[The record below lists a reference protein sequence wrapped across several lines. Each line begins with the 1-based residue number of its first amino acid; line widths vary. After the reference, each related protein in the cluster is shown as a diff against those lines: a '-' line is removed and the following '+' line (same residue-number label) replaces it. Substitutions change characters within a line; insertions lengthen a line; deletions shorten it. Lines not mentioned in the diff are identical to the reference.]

1 MHASL
6 HLALVPK
13 GCNFN
18 TPLTL
23 IHAITYC
30 TIFRGHKTKNR
41 TILDKVI
48 ELAAREVSLS
58 LSRLILLLFMAE
70 LVALDFFPFFFVAV
84 SIHRILI
91 RLILGDGMRN
101 ST

>member
-1 MHASL
+1 ML
-6 HLALVPK
+6 W
-13 GCNFN
+13 F
-18 TPLTL
+18 
-23 IHAITYC
+23 IHATPPKYLYLLFALFLEDI
-30 TIFRGHKTKNR
+30 KLKNC

-91 RLILGDGMRN
+91 RLISGDGMRN
-101 ST
+101 PK